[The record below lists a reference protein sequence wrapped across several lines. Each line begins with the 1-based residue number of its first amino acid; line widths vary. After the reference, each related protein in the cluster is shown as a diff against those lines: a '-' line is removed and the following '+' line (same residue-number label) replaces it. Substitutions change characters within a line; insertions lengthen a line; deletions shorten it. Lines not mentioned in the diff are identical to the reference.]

1 MHKLDN
7 NCYKPIIQVIETRFT
22 ALEQAM
28 AKAILLAS
36 IQFQGLLNWITK
48 TTSQTTNNQSKTF
61 TIKQCNNFN
70 QSKV

>member
-7 NCYKPIIQVIETRFT
+7 NCYKPIIQVIETRFIV
-22 ALEQAM
+22 LEQTI

-36 IQFQGLLNWITK
+36 IQLLRLLNWITK

-61 TIKQCNNFN
+61 IVKQCNDFN